1 LKPASSPRSLKKTAL
16 IYLGI
21 LAVVGLATL
30 GWLLLPSATEDYE
43 DPRIIDVKPGSSF
56 SAVTDS
62 LVARGILGAD
72 TRFRFVAMV
81 TGWHRQIK
89 AGHYLIASGTSIYK
103 LLDILRKGLQTP
115 LRVTVPPGTRTGVFA
130 AVVQRDLGVDSAEV
144 RQALSD
150 PDLATSLG
158 TDTVHLFG
166 YMLPE
171 TVDFFWGTS
180 AEQVVTRMKHA
191 FDNFFSERMK
201 RRAEEIGFSVDEV
214 ITLASIVEW
223 EARVDSERATIAGV
237 YLNRLQKGMPL
248 QADPTVQYAIMKT
261 QGGRMR
267 RLVFAD
273 YKMDHPYNTYL
284 HYGLPPGPI
293 TNPSKE
299 SIRAVLH
306 PGHHQ
311 YLYFVADG
319 NGGHIF
325 SRTLREHNNAANSY
339 REMMRE
345 RRRQQADSE

>member
-1 LKPASSPRSLKKTAL
+1 MKKTVL
-16 IYLGI
+16 NYLGI
-21 LAVVGLATL
+21 LIILGLATVA
-30 GWLLLPSATEDYE
+30 WLLLPSATEDFE
-43 DPRIIDVKPGSSF
+43 DPRAINIAPGSNF
-56 SAVTDS
+56 SDVTDS
-62 LVARGILGAD
+62 LVAHDILAAD
-72 TRFRFVAMV
+72 GRFRFVAKV

-89 AGHYLIASGTSIYK
+89 AGHYLIAPGTSIYK
-103 LLDILRKGLQTP
+103 LLDILRRGLQIP
-115 LRVTVPPGTRTGVFA
+115 LRVTVPPGTRTSVFA
-130 AVVQRDLGVDSAEV
+130 AVVQKELGVDSADV
-144 RQALSD
+144 QRALSD
-150 PDLATSLG
+150 PALAASLG

-180 AEQVVTRMKHA
+180 ADQVVTRMKHA
-191 FDNFFSERMK
+191 FDSFFSERMK
-201 RRAEEIGFSVDEV
+201 ERAEEIGLSVDEV

-237 YLNRLQKGMPL
+237 YLNRLRKHMPL

-273 YKMDHPYNTYL
+273 YKMEHPYNTYL
-284 HYGLPPGPI
+284 YYGLPPGPI
-293 TNPSKE
+293 TNPSKA

-306 PGHHQ
+306 PQHHK

-345 RRRQQADSE
+345 RRKQPADSE

>member
-1 LKPASSPRSLKKTAL
+1 MKKNVL

-30 GWLLLPSATEDYE
+30 GWLLLPSATEDFK
-43 DPRIIDVKPGSSF
+43 DPRVINIEPGSSF

-62 LVARGILGAD
+62 LVARDILAAD
-72 TRFRFVAMV
+72 TRFRFVAKV

-89 AGHYLIASGTSIYK
+89 AGHYLIAPGTSIYK

-115 LRVTVPPGTRTGVFA
+115 LRLTVPPGTRAGVFSA
-130 AVVQRDLGVDSAEV
+130 IVQKELGVDSVEV
-144 RQALSD
+144 RRALTD
-150 PDLATSLG
+150 PDLAASLG

-171 TVDFFWGTS
+171 TIDFFWGTS
-180 AEQVVTRMKHA
+180 ADQVVTRMKHA
-191 FDNFFSERMK
+191 FDHFFSERMEE
-201 RRAEEIGFSVDEV
+201 RAEEAGMSIDEV

-237 YLNRLQKGMPL
+237 YMNRLEKGMPL

-267 RLVFAD
+267 RLVYAD

-293 TNPSKE
+293 NNPSKA

-306 PGHHQ
+306 PQHHQ

-325 SRTLREHNNAANSY
+325 SRTLREHINAANLY